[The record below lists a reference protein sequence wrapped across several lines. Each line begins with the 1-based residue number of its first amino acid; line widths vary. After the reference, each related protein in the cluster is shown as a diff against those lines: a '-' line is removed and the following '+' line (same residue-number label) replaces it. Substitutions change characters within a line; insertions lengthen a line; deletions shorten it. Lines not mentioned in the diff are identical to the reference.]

1 MMPAG
6 KSHVILQL
14 SGGVVTVIGVL
25 TGYGVIFDT
34 LIVVVLNNI
43 ILKLLKQECQFHLF
57 YASTDTA
64 IGKE

>member
-34 LIVVVLNNI
+34 LIVVVLNI

>member
-1 MMPAG
+1 MMPGG

-34 LIVVVLNNI
+34 LIVVVLNI